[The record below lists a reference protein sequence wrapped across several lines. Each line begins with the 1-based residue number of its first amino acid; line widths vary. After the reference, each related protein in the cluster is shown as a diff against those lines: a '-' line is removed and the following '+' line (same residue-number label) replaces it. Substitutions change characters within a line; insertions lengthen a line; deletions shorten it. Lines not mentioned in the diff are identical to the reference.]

1 MFLTLKISIKDITP
15 TIWRRMVVSDQL
27 TLQQLHH
34 LIQVAFNWSG
44 THLYEFLIDDYQI
57 GADLEFEGAGDNEL
71 NVSET
76 TLKEFPLEEAEKMAY
91 IYDFGDYWQHEIL
104 IEKMADLGPEV
115 PLCLAGERNAP
126 PEDSMGVHGYQVLMK
141 GQQDGTLDSDQRD
154 WLGDYDAEAFD
165 LDETNDILSDPD
177 VMNPDYF

>member
-15 TIWRRMVVSDQL
+15 MIWRRMVVSDQL

-44 THLYEFLIDDYQI
+44 SHLYEFFIHDYQI
-57 GADLEFEGAGDNEL
+57 GADLNFEGAGKNQL

-76 TLKEFPLEEAEKMAY
+76 TLKEFPLEEKQEMKY
-91 IYDFGDYWQHEIL
+91 IYDFGDYWQHDIS
-104 IEKMADLGPEV
+104 IEAISDLGPEE
-115 PLCLAGERNAP
+115 PLCLAGERNTP
-126 PEDSMGVHGYQVLMK
+126 PEDSMGVPGYQALIK
-141 GQQDGTLDSDQRD
+141 GLEDGTLDPDQRD
-154 WLGDYDAEAFD
+154 WLGDYDPEDFD